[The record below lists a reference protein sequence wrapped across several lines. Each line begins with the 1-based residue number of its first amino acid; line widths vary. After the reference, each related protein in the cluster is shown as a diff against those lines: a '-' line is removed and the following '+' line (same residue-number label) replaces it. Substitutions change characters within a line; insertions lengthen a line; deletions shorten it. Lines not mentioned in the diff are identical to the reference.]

1 MNCKAI
7 IFDLDGTLAN
17 TLPVCV
23 RAFQDTLQHF
33 CNRTLSEEEVYA
45 HFGPSE
51 EGILE
56 SIVPGRLSETLPVF
70 ADIYRRDHY
79 LCQAPFPGV
88 EKLLKTAKD
97 HGMRTGIVTG
107 KGRRSADISLE
118 ILGIGRL
125 LDRVEVGFSHGADKP
140 RSIRLMLADWGIAPA
155 QAAYVGDMPSDMES
169 ARAAGVLPLGAA
181 WAETATVRPG
191 ADGYQCFERVE
202 DLIQWV
208 ENVNRED

>member
-1 MNCKAI
+1 MNCKAM

-56 SIVPGRLSETLPVF
+56 SLVPGRLSETLPVF
-70 ADIYRRDHY
+70 ADIYRRDHF

-88 EKLLKTAKD
+88 EQLLKTAKRL
-97 HGMRTGIVTG
+97 GMHTGIVTG
-107 KGRRSADISLE
+107 KGRLSADISLE
-118 ILGIGRL
+118 ILKIGPL
-125 LDRVEVGFSHGADKP
+125 IDRVEVGFPEGANKP
-140 RSIRLMLADWGIAPA
+140 RSIRLMLADWGIDPA
-155 QAAYVGDMPSDMES
+155 QAAYVGDMPSDMDA
-169 ARAAGVLPLGAA
+169 AREAGVLPLGAA
-181 WAETATVRPG
+181 WAETATVHPG
-191 ADGYQCFERVE
+191 ADGYMCFGRVE
-202 DLIQWV
+202 ELIRWV
-208 ENVNRED
+208 ENVNREV